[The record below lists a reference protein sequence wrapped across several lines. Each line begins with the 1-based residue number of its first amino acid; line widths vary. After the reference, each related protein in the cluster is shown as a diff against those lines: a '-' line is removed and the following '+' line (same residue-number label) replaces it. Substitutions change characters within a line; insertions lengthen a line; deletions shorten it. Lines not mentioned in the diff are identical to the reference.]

1 MENIN
6 KTKNRWWWI
15 RHAPVVN
22 PGKKLYG
29 QSDLDVDLSNDRKF
43 ESLATALPKNA
54 VWITTPL
61 RRARETAKCLAKLT
75 EYKGTIEEYD
85 QLKEQDFGDW
95 EGKTWGDVPIKD
107 SETFWNNPVENCIP
121 NGESFKDVMSRVGH
135 LVEQLNRR
143 HNGRDI
149 IAVAHMG
156 TIRAAITQA
165 IGGYG
170 QGGLTFQLEPLSLTR
185 IDANHEND
193 FLWWKILGVNLFGS
207 TDYPPPASTK

>member
-29 QSDLDVDLSNDRKF
+29 QSDLDVDLSNDRRF

-61 RRARETAKCLAKLT
+61 RRARETARWLAKLT

-156 TIRAAITQA
+156 TIRAAVMLASDEKRNTKATVSHTPTKALASGQA
-165 IGGYG
+165 KPSSTPIKVA
-170 QGGLTFQLEPLSLTR
+170 TPLPPL
-185 IDANHEND
+185 
-193 FLWWKILGVNLFGS
+193 NLKNTGN
-207 TDYPPPASTK
+207 K